1 MTSRQDQSFP
11 SALHGEVYVSD
22 LGAENVLRATWGE
35 RTCELTVPFKPTDD
49 PLPKLGPYVCKEI
62 RP

>member
-1 MTSRQDQSFP
+1 
-11 SALHGEVYVSD
+11 
-22 LGAENVLRATWGE
+22 VLRATGGE